1 MGNVKNSVQIAAEL
15 SVNTKTF
22 EGDVKNLLAKL
33 DELQDAA
40 SINLQFNN
48 LKGVGN
54 LRKTLNELDGILK
67 HLADSSN
74 STSKKL
80 GSDISES
87 TSKVVQDISL
97 MSSKTGEF
105 AEQLSVLTNT
115 GDLSK
120 VQGKVKA
127 LAESINA
134 ELKDTGYQIDVE
146 KLLNLGDVQQQIDM
160 LSEGI
165 RKFTAVWS
173 FFGNTCVKATDG
185 IKTGADNASN
195 SIDNLK
201 RKLEELKNVKTLL
214 NKQLQSIE
222 DGDETALKGE
232 EKKNIR
238 SFAEENLSTYTK
250 AKDTFLNT
258 ADIEKKKQAFIEMT
272 NAAYNLLRVLNTES
286 DAFDFTDKKKDM
298 IFGQSMSSAI
308 EEMESFAAQFGKRI
322 KQSIELE
329 IENVKQQI
337 ANAEIDIKPKINVDE
352 AKEVLSTVEQLQKAF
367 DIGHK
372 KNTLEYKI
380 LFTTEGLDIREG
392 SFQEINP
399 KTYVESLL
407 ANLTNGININAH
419 SHMGKYSEFTL
430 PDIKSAID
438 AKKYLGINLSAVI
451 GPNDIATLDLT
462 KVKLEDLY
470 ALIKKLSKL
479 PNSDKLAISAENLN
493 KALQEIN
500 PEYTDIF
507 QKWKPERFE
516 EIANYID
523 MVSHSASNTIN
534 PLEQFK
540 NVISFISNKD
550 IDFSKYKDS
559 LDSLS
564 SSNFSPETLKNVFNE
579 IVKAEKIMSNGELL
593 QIDTPEKS
601 TLDAV
606 TKALQEQVKAYK
618 AKRKEASIT
627 YDQIHQQVTQWFSEE
642 SKIDDSFFKRFF
654 HPIEMDDVLK
664 LLNGNDSLNMIAQKL
679 ATEFNI
685 EVPVK
690 LKTDAD
696 ETESSY
702 QRVLDILN
710 QIVEKKKEIQ
720 DIPATKSIADV
731 KNSVSYYEGIESGT
745 ITNYE
750 EKIKE
755 AFNKYYDLQKSLKNI
770 DKGTPLFMGTLDC
783 LEKVKSEIAGI
794 CIAAQDAGIKLEDI
808 FSAAQLRTINAK
820 NSGIQDL
827 ISQWR
832 EYKSTCESVEFA
844 NNKIEDSMLDFQRKL
859 VVMMNE
865 ANLSEDAK
873 DTFWAMLNSI
883 DKTTGI
889 DRIEQIA
896 KVINDLLNGA
906 VPQITTL
913 KEQLQQLYPEK
924 NLNEFKSDYSNIF
937 NNVLKGSLTA
947 AQALEQIKQKE
958 EEIAVAAKEREKAQ
972 RKANEEG
979 SKPKP
984 SGGTA
989 PPSGGTGTGT
999 GGSGAGS
1006 SRTGVGAGTAT
1017 PLATTNT
1024 EITNLEQLKAKLVEI
1039 QTEIARKTQAFNDEN
1054 AAVSRVVSTEL
1065 IELEKLKAKLVE
1077 IKTSIDEKTS
1087 AFTNEQSIVT
1097 GVVDAEIVK
1106 LGELETKLE
1115 SIAQK
1120 ANIKINLNADDIKN
1134 LTTLDISTDNQDIA
1148 AEDKH
1153 NQELQ
1158 KKAKIYQ
1165 RLNERI
1171 VETIKLQQIVNSGN
1185 MYIMP
1190 EYRDNGNLVPGLGY
1204 GIGKGYT
1211 TDNHVTKT
1219 AIKNKIK
1226 DIQNLSATNES
1237 GKNDKSINRA
1247 TDELAAFVATY
1258 KNLDEAKE
1266 VFGKKETALWDE
1278 IIKRIELAKVAKD
1291 AYKKSDWNYQFMRE
1305 DARTLGDSNTSYTIG
1320 DNDKLASFIKS
1331 GDVKGALG
1339 FLTEK
1344 FKIELDPEIESGAV
1358 LEEIK
1363 ENTGNAPIPVEIKP
1377 TVDDNPLDNSQ
1388 SSVGS
1393 VSDSALSSTLTNINS
1408 TLTTLNVTLEGFGKQ
1423 DNTGKTQLEIDGF
1436 SGIAKNVEDIYGIL
1450 NGTGED
1456 GENQTLAGAIKS
1468 AVEEL
1473 HNASTAITK
1482 DAELRVVSNEKYK
1495 VASERISTEA
1505 GRKDVLD
1512 RATSGY
1518 KDYIVSDDSSVKYSA
1533 LSGGAV
1539 KVEAVLTDLE
1549 GKFFDFAAIVDS
1561 QGVVAVQKLEENGAK
1576 SIAVQNKLAEQEQAL
1591 ARAQEEAARIK
1602 QQAID
1607 NAEAKKVKATQIV
1620 PMKSLNGVIK
1630 GTEKSYDSYFSENK
1644 VPEKLKTEYTDLLK
1658 TIEQIRTEGR
1668 NLTQDEANQIEE
1680 RCRNIQKEIELLK
1693 IKKEA
1698 LAEQQSLS
1706 KKYTIN
1712 TDALFDTSKKGN
1724 IVGSGY
1730 EDKVKGIIQEINDEL
1745 SKLKQTENGEIKIL
1759 DADSIEQSK
1768 TRLKELN
1775 AELQNTI
1782 KEAQNASKGSFTAG
1796 YENSLRKLTNSF
1808 ETFKQKTDGIELSDN
1823 VNETLSKYDALI
1835 KKLEEL
1841 RAKMQSTKKGS
1852 DEETVLKNQWD
1863 NAIKEAQS
1871 YQKELDKILE
1881 QHEKISETG
1890 NKKVNINDIIPG
1902 IDANNIEQRHAA
1914 MQKYL
1919 DDLNLANISSS
1930 KFGQDQKTLTATFK
1944 DADGM
1949 IKQVTVSYD
1958 NLNGVVSH
1966 SIAPVEKATTGWEK
1980 LTSTMDKKVRE
1991 MAAYFATFGSMYQVI
2006 GVIKQGINYVKE
2018 IDLALTELKKV
2029 TNETDQA
2036 YEQFLQTAS
2045 KTSSIIGSTVADFTN
2060 ATADFARLG
2069 YSISEASKLAEAA
2082 SVYKNVGD
2090 GIDSI
2095 SQASESII
2103 STMKAFGI
2111 EAEDAMG
2118 IVDRFNEVKVTCLLV
2133 W

>member
-40 SINLQFNN
+40 SIDLQFNN

-74 STSKKL
+74 ATSKKL

-105 AEQLSVLTNT
+105 AEQLSVLANT

-146 KLLNLGDVQQQIDM
+146 KLLNLGDAQQQIDM

-238 SFAEENLSTYTK
+238 SFAAENLSTYTK

-337 ANAEIDIKPKINVDE
+337 ANAEIDATPKVNMEPQPDPDGEKKVKAVVGASIPDKVEIPVETGLQVTIDE
-352 AKEVLSTVEQLQKAF
+352 SK
-367 DIGHK
+367 
-372 KNTLEYKI
+372 
-380 LFTTEGLDIREG
+380 
-392 SFQEINP
+392 FQELDQLITKHKGLKGKE
-399 KTYVESLL
+399 KTSVRQEIVASIAELTRLGATIDQIKEKMSKGNTKIFSERLLQEVEALKKQVPTVVSEIDKLYQMLGADFTDEEKYSQIFKDVKSGALSAEESL
-407 ANLTNGININAH
+407 
-419 SHMGKYSEFTL
+419 
-430 PDIKSAID
+430 
-438 AKKYLGINLSAVI
+438 
-451 GPNDIATLDLT
+451 
-462 KVKLEDLY
+462 
-470 ALIKKLSKL
+470 
-479 PNSDKLAISAENLN
+479 
-493 KALQEIN
+493 
-500 PEYTDIF
+500 
-507 QKWKPERFE
+507 
-516 EIANYID
+516 
-523 MVSHSASNTIN
+523 
-534 PLEQFK
+534 
-540 NVISFISNKD
+540 
-550 IDFSKYKDS
+550 
-559 LDSLS
+559 
-564 SSNFSPETLKNVFNE
+564 
-579 IVKAEKIMSNGELL
+579 EL
-593 QIDTPEKS
+593 
-601 TLDAV
+601 
-606 TKALQEQVKAYK
+606 
-618 AKRKEASIT
+618 
-627 YDQIHQQVTQWFSEE
+627 
-642 SKIDDSFFKRFF
+642 
-654 HPIEMDDVLK
+654 
-664 LLNGNDSLNMIAQKL
+664 
-679 ATEFNI
+679 
-685 EVPVK
+685 
-690 LKTDAD
+690 
-696 ETESSY
+696 
-702 QRVLDILN
+702 
-710 QIVEKKKEIQ
+710 
-720 DIPATKSIADV
+720 
-731 KNSVSYYEGIESGT
+731 
-745 ITNYE
+745 
-750 EKIKE
+750 
-755 AFNKYYDLQKSLKNI
+755 
-770 DKGTPLFMGTLDC
+770 
-783 LEKVKSEIAGI
+783 
-794 CIAAQDAGIKLEDI
+794 
-808 FSAAQLRTINAK
+808 
-820 NSGIQDL
+820 
-827 ISQWR
+827 
-832 EYKSTCESVEFA
+832 
-844 NNKIEDSMLDFQRKL
+844 
-859 VVMMNE
+859 
-865 ANLSEDAK
+865 
-873 DTFWAMLNSI
+873 
-883 DKTTGI
+883 
-889 DRIEQIA
+889 
-896 KVINDLLNGA
+896 
-906 VPQITTL
+906 
-913 KEQLQQLYPEK
+913 
-924 NLNEFKSDYSNIF
+924 
-937 NNVLKGSLTA
+937 
-947 AQALEQIKQKE
+947 IKQKE
-958 EEIAVAAKEREKAQ
+958 EEIAAAAKAREEAQ

-979 SKPKP
+979 SKPKS

-1054 AAVSRVVSTEL
+1054 AAVSSVVSTEL
-1065 IELEKLKAKLVE
+1065 IEFEKLKAKLVE

-1087 AFTNEQSIVT
+1087 AFTNEQSVVT

-1171 VETIKLQQIVNSGN
+1171 AETIKLQQIVNSGN

-1237 GKNDKSINRA
+1237 SKNDKSINRA

-1266 VFGKKETALWDE
+1266 VFGKKEIALWDE
-1278 IIKRIELAKVAKD
+1278 IIKRIELAKAAKD

-1331 GDVKGALG
+1331 GDAKGALG

-1363 ENTGNAPIPVEIKP
+1363 ENMGNAPVPVEIKP
-1377 TVDDNPLDNSQ
+1377 TVDDKLLDNGQ
-1388 SSVGS
+1388 SSVEL
-1393 VSDSALSSTLTNINS
+1393 VSDSALSSTLSNINH
-1408 TLTTLNVTLEGFGKQ
+1408 TLEILNGTLSSF
-1423 DNTGKTQLEIDGF
+1423 TTQNNQETPKVDIQ
-1436 SGIAKNVEDIYGIL
+1436 GISNIATDVSNIYGIL
-1450 NGTGED
+1450 SQGD
-1456 GENQTLAGAIKS
+1456 GENQALAKSVNS
-1468 AVEEL
+1468 AVEAL
-1473 HNASTAITK
+1473 SNASKAIAE
-1482 DAELRVVSNEKYK
+1482 DAKQRVVEKK
-1495 VASERISTEA
+1495 QSTNKTAPEIVNAKATNRAS
-1505 GRKDVLD
+1505 L
-1512 RATSGY
+1512 
-1518 KDYIVSDDSSVKYSA
+1518 SS
-1533 LSGGAV
+1533 
-1539 KVEAVLTDLE
+1539 
-1549 GKFFDFAAIVDS
+1549 IN
-1561 QGVVAVQKLEENGAK
+1561 GV
-1576 SIAVQNKLAEQEQAL
+1576 
-1591 ARAQEEAARIK
+1591 
-1602 QQAID
+1602 
-1607 NAEAKKVKATQIV
+1607 VKATQKQYESFSGTNEV
-1620 PMKSLNGVIK
+1620 PDRLKSDYAGLLSIIEDVRKANRAYSQEEINEIDKICRGIQDEI
-1630 GTEKSYDSYFSENK
+1630 G
-1644 VPEKLKTEYTDLLK
+1644 LLK
-1658 TIEQIRTEGR
+1658 T
-1668 NLTQDEANQIEE
+1668 
-1680 RCRNIQKEIELLK
+1680 
-1693 IKKEA
+1693 KKEA
-1698 LAEQQSLS
+1698 LTEQQSLS

-1712 TDALFDTSKKGN
+1712 TDDLFDTSKKGN

-1730 EDKVKGIIQEINDEL
+1730 EDKVKGIISEITNEVN
-1745 SKLKQTENGEIKIL
+1745 KLKQTSDDGSIKIL
-1759 DADSIEQSK
+1759 DTNEIENSK
-1768 TRLKELN
+1768 NRLKELN
-1775 AELQNTI
+1775 TELQNTI
-1782 KEAQNASKGSFTAG
+1782 KEAQNASQGSFTKT
-1796 YENSLRKLTNSF
+1796 YENQLGKVSAALKNFKTLTSDMNLDNSI
-1808 ETFKQKTDGIELSDN
+1808 TDT
-1823 VNETLSKYDALI
+1823 VTKYEAAL
-1835 KKLEEL
+1835 KKLNEIKTRLEE
-1841 RAKMQSTKKGS
+1841 APKGS
-1852 DEETVLKNQWD
+1852 DTSELEYQWR
-1863 NAIKEAQS
+1863 AALKEAQT
-1871 YQKELDKILE
+1871 YQKEL
-1881 QHEKISETG
+1881 EKIIDTS
-1890 NKKVNINDIIPG
+1890 NKIENGTSIFDLNKGIDVNDIEQIRSAMEAYVQFIAEG
-1902 IDANNIEQRHAA
+1902 KATIEPFDYENKQ
-1914 MQKYL
+1914 
-1919 DDLNLANISSS
+1919 
-1930 KFGQDQKTLTATFK
+1930 LTATFV
-1944 DADGM
+1944 DANGM
-1949 IKQVTVSYD
+1949 IQKVTVSYD
-1958 NLNGVVSH
+1958 QLNHVVGQ
-1966 SIAPVEKATTGWEK
+1966 SITPVKKATTGWEK
-1980 LTSTMDKKVRE
+1980 LTSTMGKKVRE